1 MSRDDYS
8 IKGLRSWNTDDGGGY
23 ECKLYLGNKK
33 VADCLHDGTGDEVGI
48 RFADSDEAQ
57 AFDRFI
63 KDQPKRLY
71 PANLGGG
78 EYTVNADIFIGDL
91 VNEEQNR
98 RVLKR
103 YCAKKTLFR
112 LEGDDPDEGWRTLS
126 IPYDPRAQAYLDKKY
141 PDRVKEIA
149 NKRFLESTPM

>member
-1 MSRDDYS
+1 MSKDYYS

-23 ECKLYLGNKK
+23 ECKLYLGDKK
-33 VADCLHDGTGDEVGI
+33 VADCLHNGTGGDVGI
-48 RFADSDEAQ
+48 RFTDPEEAQ
-57 AFDRFI
+57 TFDRFI
-63 KDQPKRLY
+63 EDQPKRRF

-78 EYTVNADIFIGDL
+78 EYSVNADVYVGGL
-91 VNEEQNR
+91 VSDELDR
-98 RVLKR
+98 RALKR

-112 LEGDDPDEGWRTLS
+112 LEGEGPDDGWRTLS

-149 NKRFLESTPM
+149 NKRFL